1 MLPITVQWNV
11 SQIADVP
18 VFGRDTRPSNFSQD
32 STEVAI
38 LREIGRTN
46 QKVRDLNSAVYTYP
60 QIKGTASEKSDSDI
74 WKWIGFNISGKA
86 GSNSQGS
93 WGDNQYAVMPKIQAN
108 RDSITRLDTK
118 NAQQDE
124 SITATKNQL
133 NEVNSRLSKQITE
146 LGVSTTGNKIGTG
159 LLTGLGIS
167 MPILLIGGLAAF
179 LLLRK

>member
-1 MLPITVQWNV
+1 MMLPLTVQWNV

-18 VFGRDTRPSNFSQD
+18 IFGRDTRSSNFAQTD
-32 STEVAI
+32 TKLIQEV
-38 LREIGRTN
+38 G
-46 QKVRDLNSAVYTYP
+46 KLNSAVYTYP
-60 QIKGTASEKSDSDI
+60 QIRGIASEKSDSDI

-93 WGDNQYAVMPKIQAN
+93 WNDNQYAVMPRIQAN

-124 SITATKNQL
+124 SITATKKQL
-133 NEVNSRLSKQITE
+133 NEVNARLSKQVTD
-146 LGVSTTGNKIGTG
+146 LGVSTTGNKIGTSF
-159 LLTGLGIS
+159 LTGLGIS

-179 LLLRK
+179 LLLRKK

>member
-1 MLPITVQWNV
+1 MMLPLTVQWNV

-18 VFGRDTRPSNFSQD
+18 IFGRDTRSSNFAQTD
-32 STEVAI
+32 TKLI
-38 LREIGRTN
+38 QEIG
-46 QKVRDLNSAVYTYP
+46 KLNTAVYTYP
-60 QIKGTASEKSDSDI
+60 QIKGIASEKSDSDI

-93 WGDNQYAVMPKIQAN
+93 WGDNQYAVMPRIQAN

-124 SITATKNQL
+124 SITATKKQL
-133 NEVNSRLSKQITE
+133 NEVNDRLSKQVTD

-167 MPILLIGGLAAF
+167 MPILLIVGGLAAF
-179 LLLRK
+179 LLLRKK